1 MSELTVAGLRVLRE
15 VAAVGSFSAAAQRL
29 GYTQSAIS
37 RQVAGLEVVAGTP
50 LFTRTNR
57 GVRLTEA
64 GALLARHAGAVLD
77 RLAVAERE
85 LAARS
90 GGPAR
95 RVRLGAF
102 STAMAAL
109 VPRAINRLSELA
121 PELSVTLREGTTPVQ
136 LRRVAAGTLDVAVV
150 GADLD
155 RVAREHPEVAAEWLL
170 DDPLLLAVG
179 QAHPLALA
187 PSITPDELEHEAWVI
202 GSADSSEGLLGAWV
216 TADWAPRVA
225 FTARDWTAKLG
236 LVAQGLGVTIV
247 PRLAAHAVPKD
258 IVLVRIADPRAN
270 RPVLVTRPAH
280 ATTGHPAQTLVTAL
294 RAVRESVLTTTW

>member
-1 MSELTVAGLRVLRE
+1 MPELTVTGLRVLRE

-37 RQVAGLEVVAGTP
+37 RQVAGLEAVAGNP

-57 GVRLTEA
+57 GVRLTET
-64 GALLARHAGAVLD
+64 GALLARHAGAVLE

-109 VPRAINRLSELA
+109 VPRAVNRLSELA

-136 LRRVAAGTLDVAVV
+136 LRRIAAGTVDVAVV

-155 RVAREHPEVAAEWLL
+155 RVAREHPGVAAEWLL

-187 PSITPDELEHEAWVI
+187 PCITPDELEHEAWVI
-202 GSADSSEGLLGAWV
+202 GSADSSEGLLGAWA

-247 PRLAAHAVPKD
+247 PRLAARTVPKD

-270 RPVLVTRPAH
+270 RPVLVARPAH

-294 RAVRESVLTTTW
+294 RGVRESVLTATW

>member
-1 MSELTVAGLRVLRE
+1 MAELTVTGLRVLRE
-15 VAAVGSFSAAAQRL
+15 VAEAGSFSAAAPRL

-37 RQVAGLEVVAGTP
+37 RQVAVLESIAGNP

-57 GVRLTEA
+57 GVRLTET
-64 GALLARHAGAVLD
+64 GALLARHAAVVLD

-102 STAMAAL
+102 PTAMAAL
-109 VPRAINRLSELA
+109 VPRAIARLGDIAL
-121 PELSVTLREGTTPVQ
+121 ELSVTLREGTTPVQ
-136 LRRVAAGTLDVAVV
+136 LRRVAAGTVDLAVL
-150 GADLD
+150 GADLG
-155 RVAREHPEVAAEWLL
+155 RVTREHPEVAAEWLL

-179 QAHPLALA
+179 PSHPLAHA
-187 PSITPDELEHEAWVI
+187 PSVTPAELADEAWVI
-202 GSADSSEGLLGAWV
+202 GSVDSTEGLLGAW
-216 TADWAPRVA
+216 AAAEWAPRVA

-247 PRLAAHAVPKD
+247 PALGARAVPRD
-258 IVLVRIADPRAN
+258 IALVRIADPRAS
-270 RPVLVTRPAH
+270 RPVLLARPAE
-280 ATTGHPAQTLVTAL
+280 ATTATAAQIVVTAL
-294 RAVRESVLTTTW
+294 RAVADSVLNHSY